1 MNFAEKKVTITKSE
15 INFGANI
22 AVPTY
27 GLHYISTYLK
37 IPYNLEFNKAY
48 YAYNSTDNLLYS
60 FKILA
65 MALKNYGKCFGGYD
79 IKFVYL
85 LQYPNGDTK
94 WTSLPSNIFHSKEMF
109 LEHNMGNK
117 NGVIDKCLLE
127 IYKNGMPFEL
137 SLYRDI
143 DKLKFNCGW
152 YWCSSRQQ
160 PIQTNCI
167 INSFVI
173 TKDNIFIELLNI
185 DSSEHQ
191 LFNTKEDC
199 ASHKLNN
206 TQIIEFADDTFN
218 GFAIQIPQAK
228 AEHKVLK
235 IIEC

>member
-1 MNFAEKKVTITKSE
+1 MNFAEKKVTITKTE

-22 AVPTY
+22 SAPTY
-27 GLHYISTYLK
+27 GLDYISLLHK

-65 MALKNYGKCFGGYD
+65 IALKNYGKCFGGYD
-79 IKFVYL
+79 VKFVYL
-85 LQYPNGDTK
+85 LQYPNGETK

-109 LEHNMGNK
+109 LEHNMCNK
-117 NGVIDKCLLE
+117 NGVIDKCYYAICE
-127 IYKNGMPFEL
+127 NGIPFEL
-137 SLYRDI
+137 SLYIANNR
-143 DKLKFNCGW
+143 LNFNCGW
-152 YWCSSRQQ
+152 YWSSSRQQ
-160 PIQTNCI
+160 PIQSNCI
-167 INSFVI
+167 INRFVI

-185 DSSEHQ
+185 DDSKNQ

-199 ASHKLNN
+199 ASHKLND
-206 TQIIEFADDTFN
+206 TQIIEFSDDTFN
-218 GFAIQIPQAK
+218 DFAIQIPQAK

>member
-1 MNFAEKKVTITKSE
+1 MNFAEKKVTITKTK

-22 AVPTY
+22 SVPTY
-27 GLHYISTYLK
+27 GLNYITLYNK
-37 IPYNLEFNKAY
+37 IPNNLEFNKAY
-48 YAYNSTDNLLYS
+48 YAYNSTNNLLYS

-65 MALKNYGKCFGGYD
+65 MALKNDGFGGND
-79 IKFVYL
+79 VKFVYL

-94 WTSLPSNIFHSKEMF
+94 WTSLPANIFHSKEMF

-117 NGVIDKCLLE
+117 NGAIDKCFYEL
-127 IYKNGMPFEL
+127 YKNGIPFEL
-137 SLYRDI
+137 SLYRTTNR
-143 DKLKFNCGW
+143 LMFNCGW
-152 YWCSSRQQ
+152 YWSSSRQQ
-160 PIQTNCI
+160 PIQSDCI
-167 INSFVI
+167 INRFVI

-185 DSSEHQ
+185 NNSEHQ

-206 TQIIEFADDTFN
+206 TQIMEFADDTFN
-218 GFAIQIPQAK
+218 DFSIQIPQAK